1 MINLCIHLPPEIG
14 YETVVKLLNHRYG
27 NLHHLLASYMKEIKA
42 LLFVKPGGTSGFRKF
57 YSFVLM
63 CETFSKSTAWNVLET
78 IETLCILVSKLL
90 GSLRNRWNRKLQVV
104 RREPCFETIE
114 TLCILV
120 SKLLG
125 SLRNRWN
132 RKLQAVRREPCLS
145 NFSSFVHGET
155 TLVNYPFFQRMLYW
169 SIFRLLK
176 RNTIKKRNM
185 EVLPQKEEKW

>member
-1 MINLCIHLPPEIG
+1 MINLCIHLPPGIG

-42 LLFVKPGGTSGFRKF
+42 LLFVKPGDTSGFRKF

-104 RREPCFETIE
+104 RREPC
-114 TLCILV
+114 
-120 SKLLG
+120 
-125 SLRNRWN
+125 
-132 RKLQAVRREPCLS
+132 LS

-185 EVLPQKEEKW
+185 GVLPQKEEKW